1 MLRGAA
7 GGGDTSPM
15 CGAVLNAR
23 KHRTTPLVKPRASP
37 SRIAPFLTPPLPT
50 VPRSRRPSPLAPR
63 ARDCTVSPRTL
74 PAHHRPQASCVA
86 RGNVPSSSPHAP
98 SPSPATAP
106 TAPASVGRRRCPV
119 PLPRRALRRLLAPA
133 AGQLASHPTATSPRS
148 QRRATAGGW
157 ATATERPSRA
167 RARGSPSSLP
177 LGGAS
182 LPPRRVRRQRLR
194 QRGES
199 RCSARLRRRPEP
211 LVGVMRGGAP
221 GGPRPMSYV
230 AT

>member
-133 AGQLASHPTATSPRS
+133 AGQRASHPTATSPRS
-148 QRRATAGGW
+148 WRRATAGGG
-157 ATATERPSRA
+157 ATGAPVEGA
-167 RARGSPSSLP
+167 GSMLPTSLP
-177 LGGAS
+177 LGGTP
-182 LPPRRVRRQRLR
+182 LHPRRVRRQRLR